1 MDLKLSVV
9 DMLWIVAVYGKV
21 ATATVIAIFNV
32 AEAYFLPSLNNDE
45 LVASVPENFS
55 QIRTNASVLLSEKMF
70 SENIGRPF
78 NTIYLCPN
86 VDMCQR

>member
-55 QIRTNASVLLSEKMF
+55 QIRTNASVAIRKDVF
-70 SENIGRPF
+70 
-78 NTIYLCPN
+78 
-86 VDMCQR
+86 